1 MSPDLALVRNTKERS
16 REAASIC
23 HMRIHLR
30 HLPLIV
36 LAATLPILAA
46 CEREL
51 TGAEADRVVGLADPT
66 IDGLFAGLVAG
77 DYGAFTSNFDDF
89 MRRSV
94 PDTCFP
100 DFRDDLHNNLGAYQS
115 REVHRVAQVDE
126 FYVVEYLASF
136 ERRDSVIVGI
146 AFHRRDPY
154 SVDHLWIESGQL
166 SWVPEPRRQCK

>member
-1 MSPDLALVRNTKERS
+1 
-16 REAASIC
+16 
-23 HMRIHLR
+23 MRIHLR

-36 LAATLPILAA
+36 LAVTLPILAA

-51 TGAEADRVVGLADPT
+51 TGSEADRVAELAGPS
-66 IDGLFAGLVAG
+66 IDGVFAGLVDG
-77 DYGAFTSNFDDF
+77 DYEAFASSFDDF

-100 DFRDDLHNNLGAYQS
+100 DWREDLHNKLGAYQS

-136 ERRDSVIVGI
+136 EKRDSVIVGI
-146 AFHRRDPY
+146 AFHRREPY
-154 SVDHLWIESGQL
+154 SVDHLWIEVGQL
-166 SWVPEPRRQCK
+166 SWAPEPRRQCK